1 MIPSATVRHR
11 LNALTET
18 PCDCG
23 RSTPDDA
30 DEVAE
35 AIPGDTAQF
44 PTPSDPLA
52 QNAPSMT
59 LPSALPPSRWYIVWS
74 IESARALV
82 DPSPKRNWAAP
93 GCRERNP
100 HE

>member
-1 MIPSATVRHR
+1 MIPSVTARHR
-11 LNALTET
+11 LNALTED
-18 PCDCG
+18 PGDRG

-30 DEVAE
+30 DDVAE

-44 PTPSDPLA
+44 PTPTDPLA
-52 QNAPSMT
+52 QNAPST
-59 LPSALPPSRWYIVWS
+59 TPPSALPPSRWYIVWS

-93 GCRERNP
+93 G
-100 HE
+100 